1 MSLVDQVFGG
11 IPGPLISQ
19 WGISAT
25 YIKAS
30 QNQQYDP
37 QTGTVLGY
45 AQEVPVK
52 IVPTQ
57 LRPEE
62 VQGLYQ
68 MTDVKIL
75 IAATSL
81 GEYYPQTTDS
91 IRYLQNGVQ
100 RTAKIIGMMSYRG
113 DSPILHVVVARLS

>member
-11 IPGPLISQ
+11 IPGPLIQQ
-19 WGISAT
+19 WGLSAT
-25 YIKAS
+25 YIKTS
-30 QNQQYDP
+30 PNKEYDP
-37 QTGTVLGY
+37 MTGTVMGCD
-45 AQEVPVK
+45 QEIPIK

-75 IAATSL
+75 ISASSL
-81 GEYYPQTTDS
+81 GSYYPQTTDS
-91 IRYLQNGVQ
+91 IRYLQDGAQ

-113 DSPILHVVVARLS
+113 DNPILHVVVARLS

>member
-11 IPGPLISQ
+11 IPGPLIAQ

-25 YIKAS
+25 YVKAS
-30 QNQQYDP
+30 QGQQYDP
-37 QTGTVLGY
+37 ATGTVLGY
-45 AQEVPVK
+45 AQEIAMK
-52 IVPTQ
+52 IVPAQ
-57 LRPEE
+57 LKPDE
-62 VQGLYQ
+62 VLGLYQ
-68 MTDVKIL
+68 ITDVKIL
-75 IAATSL
+75 IAAPSL

-113 DSPILHVVVARLS
+113 DSPILHVVVARLG

>member
-11 IPGPLISQ
+11 IPGPLIAQ

-25 YIKAS
+25 YIKSS

-37 QTGTVLGY
+37 TTGTVSGC
-45 AQEVPVK
+45 EEEISMK

-62 VQGLYQ
+62 VQGQFQL
-68 MTDVKIL
+68 TDVKIL
-75 IAATSL
+75 ISASSL
-81 GEYYPQTTDS
+81 GDYYPRVTDS
-91 IRYLQNGVQ
+91 IKYFQDGRE
-100 RTAKIIGMMSYRG
+100 RTAKVIGMMSYRG

>member
-1 MSLVDQVFGG
+1 MSLVDKVFGG
-11 IPGPLISQ
+11 IPGPLIAQ

-25 YIKAS
+25 YIKQS
-30 QNQQYDP
+30 PNQQYDP
-37 QTGTVLGY
+37 QTGTVLG
-45 AQEVPVK
+45 ANQEIPVK

-68 MTDVKIL
+68 ITDVKIL
-75 IAATSL
+75 IAASSL
-81 GEYYPQTTDS
+81 GDYYPQTTDS

-113 DSPILHVVVARLS
+113 DFSILHVVVARLG

>member
-25 YIKAS
+25 YVKAS

-37 QTGTVLGY
+37 ATGTVSGCGE
-45 AQEVPVK
+45 EVSIK

-62 VQGLYQ
+62 VQGQFQL
-68 MTDVKIL
+68 TDVKIL
-75 IAATSL
+75 ISASSL
-81 GEYYPQTTDS
+81 GDYYPRTTDS
-91 IRYLQNGVQ
+91 IKYFQDGRE
-100 RTAKIIGMMSYRG
+100 RTAKIVGMMSYRG
-113 DSPILHVVVARLS
+113 DSPILHVVVARLG

>member
-11 IPGPLISQ
+11 IPGPLINQ
-19 WGISAT
+19 WGFSGI

-30 QNQQYDP
+30 TNEQYDP
-37 QTGTVLGY
+37 QTGTVMGSK
-45 AQEVPVK
+45 QEVLVK
-52 IVPTQ
+52 LLPTQ

-75 IAATSL
+75 ISASSL
-81 GEYYPQTTDS
+81 GSYYPRTTDS
-91 IRYLQNGVQ
+91 VRYLQDGVQ
-100 RTAKIIGMMSYRG
+100 RTAKIIGILSLRG
-113 DSPILHVVVARLS
+113 DNPILHVVVGRLS

>member
-11 IPGPLISQ
+11 IPGPLIAQ

-25 YIKAS
+25 YIKQS

-37 QTGTVLGY
+37 QTGTVMGCD
-45 AQEVPVK
+45 QEIAVK

-75 IAATSL
+75 IAASSL
-81 GEYYPQTTDS
+81 GDYYPQTTDS
-91 IRYLQNGVQ
+91 IRYMQNGAQ

-113 DSPILHVVVARLS
+113 DFSILHVVVARLS

>member
-25 YIKAS
+25 YIKQS
-30 QNQQYDP
+30 SNQQYDP
-37 QTGTVLGY
+37 ATGTVLG
-45 AQEVPVK
+45 QNQQISVK

-62 VQGLYQ
+62 VQGHYQ
-68 MTDVKIL
+68 STDVKIL
-75 IAATSL
+75 IAASSL
-81 GEYYPQTTDS
+81 NNYYPQTTDS
-91 IRYLQNGVQ
+91 IRYMQDGRQ
-100 RTAKIIGMMSYRG
+100 RTAKIIGMMPYRG
-113 DSPILHVVVARLS
+113 DNAILHVVVGRLS